1 MASKKKLV
9 IVDIDDTVLLIA
21 PKWIGNSFKESV
33 IFNRVKN
40 WAIVH
45 AAMDGKEA
53 FAKAIMDRTVYDLP
67 NWLGLPDIARG
78 VFSDV
83 YKNDGTFYQGLVP
96 TKFGSELML
105 RNHSAKLVFVTH
117 VLGGNSDQSKYD
129 WIYSNFKNADF
140 IYEPVEITTKKSEV
154 INKLYGDFDVFVDD
168 HMGNHLDVM
177 ENCKSEGKEFLF
189 PSYGYNQGLVIA
201 SEGLAKDKKFSLKTF

>member
-9 IVDIDDTVLLIA
+9 IVDIDDTIVLIA
-21 PKWIGNSFKESV
+21 PKWIGESFKESV

-40 WAIVH
+40 WAVVH

-67 NWLGLPDIARG
+67 TWLGLPGIARN
-78 VFSDV
+78 VFADV
-83 YKNDGTFYQGLVP
+83 YKNNGTFYQGLLP

-105 RNHSAKLVFVTH
+105 RNHSAKLVFLTH

-140 IYEPVEITTKKSEV
+140 AYEAVDINTKKSEV

-168 HMGNHLDVM
+168 HPGNLMDVM
-177 ENCKSEGKEFLF
+177 QNCNSENKEFIF
-189 PSYGYNQGLVIA
+189 PSYGYNQGMILS
-201 SEGLAKDKKFSLKTF
+201 SEELAKTKKFSLKTF